1 MYMDLGLKDKVTIV
15 LGATQGMGRATAV
28 RLGAERAHVVL
39 CSRGRAEG
47 DSEYRYVTK
56 PSLQSVAHEVADAG
70 AASTLTVVADLTRD
84 GDAEKVVAETT
95 EHYGRLDNVVNTV
108 GLCEVRTSP
117 LEPDEFWE
125 RAFQSVLMTSV
136 RIARAAVPVMLENG
150 GGAIVTTS
158 AMSVRHFI
166 PRIAHY
172 SAQKA
177 ALAHFTKNLAKEYG
191 AQGIRANAV
200 LPGMILNE
208 QLVEERR
215 QRMAK
220 SGHTED
226 EDFRERN
233 RAWGGATWGNRF
245 GMPDDIADAIAFML
259 SERAG
264 YINGVLLNVDGGS
277 EYF

>member
-1 MYMDLGLKDKVTIV
+1 MDLGLKDKVALV

-28 RLGAERAHVVL
+28 RLGAEGAHVVL
-39 CSRGRAEG
+39 CSRGREAG
-47 DSEYRYVTK
+47 DSEYRYVAK
-56 PSLQSVAHEVADAG
+56 PSLESVAGEVAGAG
-70 AASTLTVVADLTRD
+70 AASTLTVVADLTHD
-84 GDAEKVVAETT
+84 GDAEQVVRQIT
-95 EHYGRLDNVVNTV
+95 EQYGHLDKVVNTV

-117 LEPDEFWE
+117 VEPDELWE

-136 RIARAAVPVMLENG
+136 RIARAAIPVMLQNG

-191 AQGIRANAV
+191 TQGIRANAV

-208 QLVEERR
+208 QLVEERK

-220 SGHTED
+220 SAHTED

-233 RAWGGATWGNRF
+233 RVYGGATWGNRF
-245 GMPDDIADAIAFML
+245 GVPEDIADAIAFLL
-259 SERAG
+259 SERAS
-264 YINGVLLNVDGGS
+264 YVNGVLLNVDGGS
-277 EYF
+277 EYL

>member
-1 MYMDLGLKDKVTIV
+1 MDLGLKDKVALV

-28 RLGAERAHVVL
+28 RLGAEGAHVVL
-39 CSRGRAEG
+39 CSRGREEG
-47 DSEYRYVTK
+47 DSEYRYVAK
-56 PSLQSVAHEVADAG
+56 PSLESVAQEVASAG
-70 AASTLTVVADLTRD
+70 SASTLTVVADLTHD
-84 GDAEKVVAETT
+84 GDAEQVVREIT
-95 EHYGRLDNVVNTV
+95 EHYGHLDKVVNTV

-117 LEPDEFWE
+117 VEPDELWE

-136 RIARAAVPVMLENG
+136 RIARAAIPVMLQNG

-191 AQGIRANAV
+191 NQGIRANAV

-208 QLVEERR
+208 QLVEERK

-220 SGHTED
+220 SGHTDD

-233 RAWGGATWGNRF
+233 QVYGGATWGNRF
-245 GMPDDIADAIAFML
+245 GVPEDIADAIAFLL
-259 SERAG
+259 SERAT

-277 EYF
+277 EHF

>member
-1 MYMDLGLKDKVTIV
+1 MDLGLKDKVAIV
-15 LGATQGMGRATAV
+15 LGATQGMGRATAI
-28 RLGAERAHVVL
+28 RLGSEGAHVVL
-39 CSRGRAEG
+39 CSRGRADG
-47 DSEYRYVTK
+47 DSDYRYVAK
-56 PSLQSVAHEVADAG
+56 PSLESVAQEVANAG
-70 AASTLTVVADLTRD
+70 AASTLTVVADLTHQ
-84 GDAEKVVAETT
+84 GDAEKLIEKTT
-95 EHYGRLDNVVNTV
+95 ERYGHLDKVVNTV

-117 LEPDEFWE
+117 VEPDDLWE

-136 RIARAAVPVMLENG
+136 RIARAAIPVMLDNG

-208 QLVEERR
+208 QLVEERK
-215 QRMAK
+215 QRIAE
-220 SGHTED
+220 SGLSED

-233 RAWGGATWGNRF
+233 RVYGGATWGDRF
-245 GMPDDIADAIAFML
+245 GVPDDIADAIAFLL
-259 SERAG
+259 SERAS

-277 EYF
+277 EHF

>member
-1 MYMDLGLKDKVTIV
+1 MDLGLKDKVTVV
-15 LGATQGMGRATAV
+15 LGATQGMGRATAL
-28 RLGAERAHVVL
+28 RLGAEGAHVVL
-39 CSRGRAEG
+39 CSRGRADG
-47 DSEYRYVTK
+47 DSDYQYVTK
-56 PSLQSVAHEVADAG
+56 PSLDSVAADVAHAG
-70 AASTLTVVADLTRD
+70 AASTLTVEADLTVD
-84 GDAEKVVAETT
+84 GHAERVVAATT
-95 EHYGRLDNVVNTV
+95 ERYGKLDGVVNTV
-108 GLCEVRTSP
+108 GICEVRTSP
-117 LEPDEFWE
+117 VEEDELWE

-136 RIARAAVPVMLENG
+136 RIARAAIPAMLERG

-191 AQGIRANAV
+191 AQGIRANSV

-208 QLVEERR
+208 QLVEERK
-215 QRMAK
+215 QRMNE

-233 RAWGGATWGNRF
+233 QAYGGATWGDRF
-245 GMPDDIADAIAFML
+245 GMPEDIADAIAFLL
-259 SERAG
+259 SARAS
-264 YINGVLLNVDGGS
+264 YVNGVLLNVDGGS

>member
-1 MYMDLGLKDKVTIV
+1 MDLGLKDKVAIV

-28 RLGAERAHVVL
+28 RLGAEGAHVVL

-47 DSEYRYVTK
+47 DSHYRYVAK
-56 PSLQSVAHEVADAG
+56 PSLQSVAQEVADAG
-70 AASTLTVVADLTRD
+70 AASTLTVVADLTHD
-84 GDAEKVVAETT
+84 GEAEKVVKETNQ
-95 EHYGRLDNVVNTV
+95 HYGHLDKVVNTV

-117 LEPDEFWE
+117 VEPDELWE

-136 RIARAAVPVMLENG
+136 RIARAAIPVMLANG

-177 ALAHFTKNLAKEYG
+177 ALAHFTKNLAREYG

-208 QLVEERR
+208 QLVEERK
-215 QRMAK
+215 QRMAE
-220 SGHTED
+220 SGHTAD

-233 RAWGGATWGNRF
+233 QAYGGATWGNRF
-245 GMPDDIADAIAFML
+245 GVPEDIADVIAFLL
-259 SERAG
+259 SERAS
-264 YINGVLLNVDGGS
+264 YVNGVLLNVDGGS

>member
-1 MYMDLGLKDKVTIV
+1 MT
-15 LGATQGMGRATAV
+15 
-28 RLGAERAHVVL
+28 
-39 CSRGRAEG
+39 EG
-47 DSEYRYVTK
+47 DSEYRYVAK
-56 PSLQSVAHEVADAG
+56 PSLQSVAQEVANAG

-84 GDAEKVVAETT
+84 GDAEKVVGEIT
-95 EHYGRLDNVVNTV
+95 EHYGHLDKVVNTV

-117 LEPDEFWE
+117 VEPDELWE

-136 RIARAAVPVMLENG
+136 RIARAAIPVMLQNG

-191 AQGIRANAV
+191 DQGIRANAV

-208 QLVEERR
+208 QLVEERK
-215 QRMAK
+215 QRMVK

-233 RAWGGATWGNRF
+233 QVYGGATWGKRF
-245 GMPDDIADAIAFML
+245 GVPEDIADAIAFLL
-259 SERAG
+259 SERAT
-264 YINGVLLNVDGGS
+264 YVNGVLLNVDGGS
-277 EYF
+277 EHF

>member
-1 MYMDLGLKDKVTIV
+1 MDLGLKGKVALV

-28 RLGAERAHVVL
+28 RLGAEGAHVVL
-39 CSRGRAEG
+39 CSRGREEG
-47 DSEYRYVTK
+47 DSHYRYVNK
-56 PSLQSVAHEVADAG
+56 PSLESVAQEVSDAG
-70 AASTLTVVADLTRD
+70 AASTLTVVADLTRG
-84 GDAEKVVAETT
+84 GDAEKIIEETT
-95 EHYGRLDNVVNTV
+95 RHYGHLDKVVNTV

-117 LEPDEFWE
+117 VEPDDLWE

-136 RIARAAVPVMLENG
+136 RIARAAIPAMLRNG

-172 SAQKA
+172 SAQKT

-208 QLVEERR
+208 QLVEERK

-226 EDFRERN
+226 EDFRQRN
-233 RAWGGATWGNRF
+233 EAYGGATWGNRF
-245 GMPDDIADAIAFML
+245 GVPEDIADAIAFLL
-259 SERAG
+259 SARAT

>member
-1 MYMDLGLKDKVTIV
+1 MDLGLKDKVALV

-28 RLGAERAHVVL
+28 RLGAEGAHVVL
-39 CSRGRAEG
+39 CSRNRVEG

-56 PSLQSVAHEVADAG
+56 PTLQSVAQEVADAG
-70 AASTLTVVADLTRD
+70 AASTLTVVADLTHD
-84 GDAEKVVAETT
+84 GDAEKIVREII
-95 EHYGRLDNVVNTV
+95 EHYGHLDKLVNTV

-117 LEPDEFWE
+117 VEPDELWE

-136 RIARAAVPVMLENG
+136 RITRAAIPIMLQNG

-177 ALAHFTKNLAKEYG
+177 ALAHFTKNIAKEYA

-208 QLVEERR
+208 QLVEERE

-233 RAWGGATWGNRF
+233 QVYGGATWGNRF
-245 GMPDDIADAIAFML
+245 GVPEDIADAIAFLL
-259 SERAG
+259 SERAT

-277 EYF
+277 EYL

>member
-1 MYMDLGLKDKVTIV
+1 MDLGLAGKVVVV
-15 LGATQGMGRATAV
+15 LGATQGMGRAAAM
-28 RLGAERAHVVL
+28 RLGAEGAHVVL
-39 CSRGRAEG
+39 CSRGRADG
-47 DSEYRYVTK
+47 DSHYRYVEK
-56 PSLQSVAHEVADAG
+56 PALLSVAEDVEKAG
-70 AASTLTVVADLTRD
+70 AASTLAVVADLTRA
-84 GDAEKVVAETT
+84 GDAEKLIAETT
-95 EHYGRLDNVVNTV
+95 EHYGGLDGLVNTV
-108 GLCEVRTSP
+108 GLCEVASSP
-117 LEPDEFWE
+117 IEPDELWE
-125 RAFQSVLMTSV
+125 RSFQSVLMTSV
-136 RIARAAVPVMLENG
+136 RAARAAIPALLEGG

-191 AQGIRANAV
+191 SKGVRANAV

-208 QLVEERR
+208 QLVVERNE
-215 QRMAK
+215 RMART
-220 SGHTED
+220 GHSED
-226 EDFRERN
+226 EDFHERN
-233 RAWGGATWGNRF
+233 AAWGGATWGNRF
-245 GMPDDIADAIAFML
+245 GVPDDVADAIAFLL

>member
-1 MYMDLGLKDKVTIV
+1 MDLGLKDKVALV

-28 RLGAERAHVVL
+28 RLGAEGAHVVL
-39 CSRGRAEG
+39 CSRGREEG

-56 PSLQSVAHEVADAG
+56 PSLQAVARQVSDAG
-70 AASTLTVVADLTRD
+70 AASTLTVVADLTRA
-84 GDAEKVVAETT
+84 GDAEKVVDETI
-95 EHYGRLDNVVNTV
+95 ERYGRLDKVVNTV
-108 GLCEVRTSP
+108 GLCEVRESP
-117 LEPDEFWE
+117 VEADELWE

-136 RIARAAVPVMLENG
+136 RIARAAIPVVLESG

-191 AQGIRANAV
+191 GQGIRANAV

-208 QLVEERR
+208 QLVAERN
-215 QRMAK
+215 QRMAQ

-233 RAWGGATWGNRF
+233 QAWGGATWGNRF
-245 GMPDDIADAIAFML
+245 GVPEDIADAIVFLL

>member
-1 MYMDLGLKDKVTIV
+1 MDLGLKDKVTLV

-28 RLGAERAHVVL
+28 RLGGEGAHVVL
-39 CSRGRAEG
+39 CSRGREEG

-56 PSLQSVAHEVADAG
+56 PSLQTVAQEVANAG
-70 AASTLTVVADLTRD
+70 AASTLTVVADLTHD
-84 GDAEKVVAETT
+84 GDAEKVVREIT
-95 EHYGRLDNVVNTV
+95 EHYGHLDKVVNTV
-108 GLCEVRTSP
+108 GLCEVRRSP
-117 LEPDEFWE
+117 VEPDELWE

-136 RIARAAVPVMLENG
+136 RIARAAIPVMLKNG

-191 AQGIRANAV
+191 DQGIRANAV

-208 QLVEERR
+208 QLVEERK

-233 RAWGGATWGNRF
+233 QVYGGATWGNRF
-245 GMPDDIADAIAFML
+245 GVPEDIADAIAFLL
-259 SERAG
+259 SERAT

-277 EYF
+277 EHF